1 MGTSIEVD
9 SANFMAEV
17 AEKSF
22 EKPVVVDFF
31 AQWCGPCQMLKP
43 LLEKVVQ
50 EHDVVLAK
58 VDIDRSPDLASAYR
72 IEGVPDVRVV
82 MQGKMYAG
90 FVGVLPEPQ
99 IRDFLAQLTAFYGQL
114 GSKSELESQIEAVQQ
129 LIVSGKIQEAKDQL
143 TQIREQNPDNVA
155 IKIFNASFLIG
166 LDELGEAERILAPI
180 YEGTEGFAQ
189 AEALRNLIYLKL
201 DSAKPYTHALDEPF
215 FSAVQSTLAA
225 DYETALQ
232 GFLGIVKQ
240 DRKYRDDGARK
251 ALLMVFDLLGDE
263 HPLTKEY
270 RKQLTSSLY

>member
-43 LLEKVVQ
+43 LLEKAVQ

-58 VDIDRSPDLASAYR
+58 IDIDRSPDLASAYR

-99 IRDFLAQLTAFYGQL
+99 IRDFLTQLTAFYGQL

-155 IKIFNASFLIG
+155 VKIFNASFLIG

-201 DSAKPYTHALDEPF
+201 DSAKPYTHALDESF
-215 FSAVQSTLAA
+215 FQAVQSTLAA
-225 DYETALQ
+225 DYETAMQ

-240 DRKYRDDGARK
+240 DRKYREDGARK

-270 RKQLTSSLY
+270 RKQLTSALY

>member
-1 MGTSIEVD
+1 MGTSIDVD

-22 EKPVVVDFF
+22 EKPVLVDFF

-58 VDIDRSPDLASAYR
+58 IDIDRSPDLASAYR

-99 IRDFLAQLTAFYGQL
+99 IRDFLTQLTAFYGQL

-155 IKIFNASFLIG
+155 VRIFNASFLIG

-215 FSAVQSTLAA
+215 FKAVQSTLAA

-232 GFLGIVKQ
+232 GFLAIVQQ
-240 DRKYRDDGARK
+240 DRKYREDGARK
-251 ALLMVFDLLGDE
+251 AILMVFDLLGDE

>member
-1 MGTSIEVD
+1 MGTLVDVD
-9 SANFMAEV
+9 STNFMAEV

-22 EKPVVVDFF
+22 EKPVLVDFF

-43 LLEKVVQ
+43 MLEKLAK
-50 EHDVVLAK
+50 EHDLVLAK
-58 VDIDRSPDLASAYR
+58 VDIDRSPDLANAYR

-99 IRDFLAQLTAFYGQL
+99 LKDFVTQLSNFFAQLGK
-114 GSKSELESQIEAVQQ
+114 KSELEIQIETVQQ
-129 LIVSGKIQEAKDQL
+129 LIMSGDIQTAKDQL
-143 TQIREQNPDNVA
+143 ALLQEQYPDNQSLL
-155 IKIFNASFLIG
+155 IFSASFLIG

-180 YEGTEGFAQ
+180 YEGMEAFPQ

-201 DSAKPYTHALDEPF
+201 DSAKPYTHELDEPF
-215 FSAVQSTLAA
+215 FNAVKATLAA

-232 GFLGIVKQ
+232 GFMALIGK

-251 ALLMVFDLLGDE
+251 AVLMILICWA
-263 HPLTKEY
+263 
-270 RKQLTSSLY
+270 TSIRSPRSTARS

>member
-22 EKPVVVDFF
+22 EKPVLVDFF

-43 LLEKVVQ
+43 LLEKIVQ

-58 VDIDRSPDLASAYR
+58 VDIDRSPDLASTYR

-99 IRDFLAQLTAFYGQL
+99 IRDFLTQLTAFYGQL

-155 IKIFNASFLIG
+155 VKIFNASFLIG
-166 LDELGEAERILAPI
+166 LDDLGEAERILAPI

-215 FSAVQSTLAA
+215 FKAVQSTLAA

-232 GFLGIVKQ
+232 GFLGVIKQ

-251 ALLMVFDLLGDE
+251 AILMVFDLLGDE

-270 RKQLTSSLY
+270 RKQLTSALY

>member
-9 SANFMAEV
+9 STNFMAEV

-22 EKPVVVDFF
+22 EKPVLVDFF

-43 LLEKVVQ
+43 LLEKLVQ

-99 IRDFLAQLTAFYGQL
+99 IRDFLTQLTAFYGQL

-143 TQIREQNPDNVA
+143 AQMREQNSDNA
-155 IKIFNASFLIG
+155 ALKIFSASFLIG
-166 LDELGEAERILAPI
+166 LDELGEAERVLAPI

-201 DSAKPYTHALDEPF
+201 DSAKPYTHDLDEPF
-215 FSAVQSTLAA
+215 FSAVKSTLSA

-232 GFLGIVKQ
+232 GFLAIVKQ
-240 DRKYRDDGARK
+240 DRKYREDGARK
-251 ALLMVFDLLGDE
+251 AILMVFDLLGDE

>member
-22 EKPVVVDFF
+22 EKPVIVDFF

-43 LLEKVVQ
+43 MLEKAVQ

-58 VDIDRSPDLASAYR
+58 IDIDRNPDLASAYR

-82 MQGKMYAG
+82 MQGKMYSG

-99 IRDFLAQLTAFYGQL
+99 LRDFLTQLTAFYSQL

-129 LIVSGKIQEAKDQL
+129 LIVSGQIDEAKTQL
-143 TQIREQNPDNVA
+143 EQIREQNPDNVA

-180 YEGTEGFAQ
+180 YEGMEGYTQ

-201 DSAKPYTHALDEPF
+201 ESSKPRSHPLDETF
-215 FSAVQSTLAA
+215 FQAVQSTLSA
-225 DYETALQ
+225 DYETAMQ
-232 GFLGIVKQ
+232 GFLTIVGQ

-251 ALLMVFDLLGDE
+251 ALLMVFDLLGDQ
-263 HPLTKEY
+263 HPLTQEY
-270 RKQLTSSLY
+270 RKKLTSMLY